1 MVKYNYSIKNG
12 QNIRKEKKMVYT
24 VTFNPSLDYIV
35 NVDHLTLGRV
45 NRTSKEIIFP
55 GGKGINVSI
64 VLKNLG
70 TESTALGFVAGFTGM
85 EIAKQV
91 KEHEIQEQ
99 FIVIEDGLS
108 RINVKLRSDEE
119 SEINGMG
126 PNIDDKALA
135 KFFEQLEVLQTNDVL
150 VLAGS
155 IPSMMPETMYRDIMQ
170 RLENRGI
177 MVVVDATK
185 DLLVNVLEYHPFLIK
200 PNNFELGEIFGV
212 EILNK
217 QDVITYG
224 KKLQEMG
231 ARNVL
236 VSMAGDGAVLIAEDG
251 SNYQTEA
258 PKGKVVNSVGAGDS
272 MVAGFLHGYLERR
285 DYKHAFY
292 MGVCTGSASAF
303 SEELA
308 TKHEVEELYNKMI

>member
-1 MVKYNYSIKNG
+1 MI
-12 QNIRKEKKMVYT
+12 YT

-35 NVDHLTLGRV
+35 GVDKFETGKV
-45 NRTSKEIIFP
+45 NRTCEEVIFP

-70 TESTALGFVAGFTGM
+70 MESTPLGFVAGFTGS
-85 EIAKQV
+85 EIIRLLKEQGIDGGFISV
-91 KEHEIQEQ
+91 KEGI
-99 FIVIEDGLS
+99 S
-108 RINVKLRSDEE
+108 RINVKLRSLEKLENGEKKVEEE

-126 PNIDDKALA
+126 PHISASELASFEEKIDTLK
-135 KFFEQLEVLQTNDVL
+135 EGDVL

-155 IPSMMPETMYRDIMQ
+155 IPSVLPATMYRDVMK
-170 RLENRGI
+170 RLANKDI
-177 MVVVDATK
+177 LVAVDATN

-212 EILNK
+212 EIK
-217 QDVITYG
+217 DKDDVVKYA

-236 VSMAGDGAVLIAEDG
+236 VSMAGDGAVLVAEDG
-251 SNYQTEA
+251 SDYRTNP

-272 MVAGFLHGYLERR
+272 MVAGFMYGYLTTQSYE
-285 DYKHAFY
+285 DAFY
-292 MGVCTGSASAF
+292 YGVCTGSASAF
-303 SEELA
+303 SENLA
-308 TKHEVEELYNKMI
+308 TRAEVEELLKSLK